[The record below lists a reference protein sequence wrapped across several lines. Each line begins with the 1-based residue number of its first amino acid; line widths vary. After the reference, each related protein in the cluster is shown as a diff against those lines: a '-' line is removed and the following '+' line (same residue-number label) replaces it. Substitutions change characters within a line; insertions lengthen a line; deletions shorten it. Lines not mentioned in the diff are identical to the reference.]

1 MTQASQEIKSPVVS
15 PTTGELIIPPTEP
28 GSQPGAFGRKYSEVS
43 DQVIHDATR
52 ELQNKMAWVLGTFY
66 GVPYSTKR
74 SPVYPYVSKCVTAIL
89 RDHGYP
95 I

>member
-1 MTQASQEIKSPVVS
+1 MTQASQRIVAPVVS
-15 PTTGELIIPPTEP
+15 PTTGALIIPPVEP
-28 GSQPGAFGRKYSEVS
+28 GSLPGAFGRKYNESSAQEI
-43 DQVIHDATR
+43 QDATR
-52 ELQNKMAWVLGTFY
+52 ELQNKIAWVLGTFY
-66 GVPYSTKR
+66 HIPYSTKR